1 MWKQEGD
8 ENDKITDVSY
18 KFLLHKFTKFQVCFY
33 TIADLITLTLL
44 GFKHVPLCSIN
55 HSNCFHHFVACINLF
70 FN

>member
-33 TIADLITLTLL
+33 TIADLITLTL
-44 GFKHVPLCSIN
+44 
-55 HSNCFHHFVACINLF
+55 
-70 FN
+70 